1 MNEMTHT
8 PEEIARHYSSTMDSV
23 NLILN
28 GNVRNQSATEWADTV
43 KRNKDHLEIMLAKDF
58 WTTEDLTPFQ
68 NAIDFVAVQS
78 LYMEILQ
85 FITDVGFPIGSS
97 CLGMYFVFL
106 TLKFLLDSVLE
117 KIKSLIGIIKQ
128 LDTRVTGMSNDIL
141 NIDSLVSQALEIPPE
156 KPIKK
161 VE

>member
-1 MNEMTHT
+1 
-8 PEEIARHYSSTMDSV
+8 
-23 NLILN
+23 
-28 GNVRNQSATEWADTV
+28 
-43 KRNKDHLEIMLAKDF
+43 
-58 WTTEDLTPFQ
+58 
-68 NAIDFVAVQS
+68 
-78 LYMEILQ
+78 MEILQ
-85 FITDVGFPIGSS
+85 FITDVGFPIGAA

-106 TLKFLLDSVLE
+106 TPKFLLDSVLE

-128 LDTRVTGMSNDIL
+128 LDKRVTGMSNDIL

>member
-1 MNEMTHT
+1 
-8 PEEIARHYSSTMDSV
+8 
-23 NLILN
+23 
-28 GNVRNQSATEWADTV
+28 
-43 KRNKDHLEIMLAKDF
+43 
-58 WTTEDLTPFQ
+58 
-68 NAIDFVAVQS
+68 
-78 LYMEILQ
+78 MEILQ
-85 FITDVGFPIGSS
+85 FLTDVGFPIGSS

-128 LDTRVTGMSNDIL
+128 LDKRVTGMSNDIL
-141 NIDSLVSQALEIPPE
+141 NIDSLVSQALDIPSE

>member
-1 MNEMTHT
+1 
-8 PEEIARHYSSTMDSV
+8 
-23 NLILN
+23 
-28 GNVRNQSATEWADTV
+28 
-43 KRNKDHLEIMLAKDF
+43 
-58 WTTEDLTPFQ
+58 
-68 NAIDFVAVQS
+68 
-78 LYMEILQ
+78 MEILQ